1 MGMESLS
8 YQLSQQQLKIEKLVY
23 GGEGLSRGPEGVVLV
38 PFTLAGETV
47 EADVGAQE
55 KGVLRGRL
63 LTVDEASPDRV
74 APRCEYFT
82 HCGGC
87 HYQQGSYEAQL
98 EAKKA
103 ILEETLLRFA
113 KITPGVPIDVISG
126 EPWGYRNRIQL
137 HFEEGRMG
145 FR

>member
-1 MGMESLS
+1 MVLDTGQVTQGAQIIADMQIASGLDAGQDSCSHGMESPS

-47 EADVGAQE
+47 EANVGAQE
-55 KGVLRGRL
+55 KGVLRGTLQR
-63 LTVDEASPDRV
+63 VDEASPDRV
-74 APRCEYFT
+74 EPRCIYFT

-87 HYQQGSYEAQL
+87 HYQQGAYEAQL
-98 EAKKA
+98 VAKRA

-113 KITPGVPIDVISG
+113 KI
-126 EPWGYRNRIQL
+126 
-137 HFEEGRMG
+137 
-145 FR
+145 